1 MGLIYRNPLYLM
13 VKTCKNHGFP
23 VKIFP
28 STSPLMKKNNR
39 PSSSTCFPSAASP
52 RGIPEFRGAQ
62 KATQIACILYIY
74 THYMYIHIYIY
85 IQYIIYII
93 YIYYVYIYVYI
104 CVYIY
109 VYIYIYIYI
118 YVFAWCMY
126 IGKQTSKQTNKQAK
140 YTGNIAYVP
149 WSKNGIWSIVF
160 HLIMGILTMGI

>member
-1 MGLIYRNPLYLM
+1 MGFRWRFSLQP
-13 VKTCKNHGFP
+13 VHWWKKTTVLLRQPAFQALHLLVGFQNF
-23 VKIFP
+23 VV
-28 STSPLMKKNNR
+28 
-39 PSSSTCFPSAASP
+39 P
-52 RGIPEFRGAQ
+52 RRLP
-62 KATQIACILYIY
+62 KSHVYYIY

-85 IQYIIYII
+85 TIYIYTL

-118 YVFAWCMY
+118 YMY
-126 IGKQTSKQTNKQAK
+126 LHDACILENKQASKQTNKQAK